1 VNDEQTELLR
11 EMRDLLR
18 LIAEPA
24 IAERDAKLRD
34 ELRRIV
40 GRSSPRAKS
49 AQLMDGN
56 RSQRDIHRE
65 TAINEG
71 DLSVFVKK
79 LKDAKL
85 LTGDGKPKLTI
96 SIPPTF
102 FDGEGN
108 KHDRT

>member
-1 VNDEQTELLR
+1 MSDEQTELLR

-18 LIAEPA
+18 VMAEPA

-40 GRSSPRAKS
+40 GRSAPRAKS
-49 AQLMDGN
+49 ALLMDGN
-56 RSQRDIHRE
+56 RTQRDIHRE

-79 LKDAKL
+79 LKEAKL

-102 FDGEGN
+102 FDKEGQ
-108 KHDRT
+108 